1 MPARGAGRFGQ
12 PVKRGTAVTGAG
24 IGAGG
29 AGRGSVMRPILSA
42 SSQVNQT
49 LPSGPA
55 LTPVGEHSSPDVWIG
70 TSSVTTPSVVIRPI
84 RLPNSSVNHKAP
96 SGPAVMYPGWLPAF
110 GSSKRLALA
119 PVSTRPMAFPNSVAF
134 ENVNQ
139 SAPSGPVVIEN
150 GPAGPDWNRVI
161 G

>member
-1 MPARGAGRFGQ
+1 MID
-12 PVKRGTAVTGAG
+12 PV
-24 IGAGG
+24 
-29 AGRGSVMRPILSA
+29 
-42 SSQVNQT
+42 
-49 LPSGPA
+49 
-55 LTPVGEHSSPDVWIG
+55 
-70 TSSVTTPSVVIRPI
+70 VVIRPI

-139 SAPSGPVVIEN
+139 SAPSGPMVIEN